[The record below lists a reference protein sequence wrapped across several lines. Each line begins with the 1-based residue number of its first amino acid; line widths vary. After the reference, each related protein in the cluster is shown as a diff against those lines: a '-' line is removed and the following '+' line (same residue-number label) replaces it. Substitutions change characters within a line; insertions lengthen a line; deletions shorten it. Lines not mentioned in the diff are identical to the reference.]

1 MYTEDEAS
9 QESVARAESSS
20 PTQFSSSRKA
30 LIVSI
35 GLIVV
40 FNSNLGSS
48 LPSGATAEIAL
59 DFHVTKGPQLVLLNS
74 LYIVGYA
81 IGPLLFGPMSEHV
94 GRRPVLVASH
104 ICYILFTMG
113 CALSPKYS
121 ILLLFRTL
129 GGLVASAPNV
139 AVGGLFADIYDN
151 PTQRGRAMA
160 IFIAVA
166 LMGPPL
172 GPLISGCTSN
182 ISWRLCFWIGVAI
195 AGAGLPLVLLLPE
208 TYEGILNRKAD
219 HGQHGT
225 SRVLFTPPHKG
236 ELKVVFS
243 RPFTMLWKEP
253 MVLFMSLYL
262 ALVYSIL
269 YLFFQ
274 AYPIIFGGIY
284 SLSSR
289 EIGMAFLPV
298 SAGAVIA
305 LIQFVIFDV
314 VWGRAKAQKAAW
326 ASDDKYARLP
336 LACVGG
342 PL

>member
-59 DFHVTKGPQLVLLNS
+59 DLHVTKGPQLVLLNS
-74 LYIVGYA
+74 LYIV
-81 IGPLLFGPMSEHV
+81 
-94 GRRPVLVASH
+94 VLVASH
-104 ICYILFTMG
+104 ICYMLFTMG
-113 CALSPKYS
+113 CALSPKYG